1 MFLAI
6 WWYWRILIKAK
17 LLTLASIRT
26 TAFHTLSL
34 YFMQLSRGW
43 FPPKT
48 RCSWKLPTKSIK
60 SYHLMSCFG
69 KIDGIW
75 IVLECPWPKTCI
87 VPTPD
92 SRIRSGNLVLLVT
105 YVNFLN
111 RDNPSKRDNAWLLSS
126 RFQAA
131 LSWLDLK
138 AFCHWSIMKSSKMD
152 QCFAHNMRSILS
164 FVRPLSLRPSL

>member
-1 MFLAI
+1 MNQRAPWIWCFCLVTLPIPNSWRIKTSLEQAACSNADYDMRWKIEKVVFRFSNRDQGWEENFGLKGMFLAI

-92 SRIRSGNLVLLVT
+92 SRIRSGNLV
-105 YVNFLN
+105 Y
-111 RDNPSKRDNAWLLSS
+111 W
-126 RFQAA
+126 
-131 LSWLDLK
+131 
-138 AFCHWSIMKSSKMD
+138 
-152 QCFAHNMRSILS
+152 
-164 FVRPLSLRPSL
+164 